1 MVVYIW
7 FGNCFKFYPGIYGIS
22 FQIPQYIAMITVMFN
37 SMDGTGVDGVT
48 EIIIII
54 TSIIAAF
61 NFVFMQFH

>member
-1 MVVYIW
+1 MG
-7 FGNCFKFYPGIYGIS
+7 FL